1 MKTKINLIASLFF
14 MIPFIFGFS
23 LKSHPNFIKQTST
36 LDTIQTS
43 QNKGTVYMYRVGR
56 AMGMV
61 LKTQIKVNGQD
72 AGGLGNNSYFEW
84 ELEPGVYT
92 FSCYTKESSPVVEI
106 EVKAN
111 EKYYLR
117 QDQRIGFT
125 DGGRV
130 TLKKVDDSKG
140 SKEIKKAKK
149 LVSTFK

>member
-23 LKSHPNFIKQTST
+23 LKPNINTAKQTST
-36 LDTIQTS
+36 LDTIQNP
-43 QNKGTVYMYRVGR
+43 QKGTVYMYRVGR